1 MSKYW
6 TFLTIWCGLIDCSQW
21 SKEASALSW
30 NILQLCSISQFLPN
44 FAIFYNYLLL
54 NWVAKRDPFKSLML
68 CCSELY
74 RAAVADNLEEIK
86 MLREKWQ
93 MTELSCSCDC
103 EKIPCQL
110 VCIGCQAVTA
120 IPGSFPAHGWKQSSK
135 PSREHS
141 QSGRAELYRPRL
153 GFHSELSLLSLTRP
167 IILQTSHSNVWISTH
182 PVCWLLSARVENN
195 LQLK

>member
-1 MSKYW
+1 MGIHISCDFW
-6 TFLTIWCGLIDCSQW
+6 P
-21 SKEASALSW
+21 LS
-30 NILQLCSISQFLPN
+30 LRYL

-103 EKIPCQL
+103 EKITCQL

-120 IPGSFPAHGWKQSSK
+120 IRSSFPADGWKQSSK
-135 PSREHS
+135 PSRAS
-141 QSGRAELYRPRL
+141 LAELSWTGRDWVSTRSSA
-153 GFHSELSLLSLTRP
+153 FCLSLAPLFSALAIQMFEFPP
-167 IILQTSHSNVWISTH
+167 I
-182 PVCWLLSARVENN
+182 LSAGCCRRELKTICNWNN
-195 LQLK
+195 